1 MLVSRSPMTAALVR
15 SRRRRFAGCFATRRI
30 LNNRNTATVCL
41 TGDQGGESDREAG
54 DRARRENSL
63 DLIRT
68 LVELRDDPSVQ
79 PGVRAFCAN
88 SILDRAIGKVKEFV
102 DADPERVDM
111 VQALMTAL
119 QMGGTLRTTRR
130 LTLDVDEFD
139 G

>member
-1 MLVSRSPMTAALVR
+1 MRLPPIGPARLKHGYWAPGQTGNPGGRPAIEKEVIAL
-15 SRRRRFAGCFATRRI
+15 A
-30 LNNRNTATVCL
+30 
-41 TGDQGGESDREAG
+41 
-54 DRARRENSL
+54 RENSL
-63 DLIRT
+63 DSIRT

-130 LTLDVDEFD
+130 LTLDVDKSD